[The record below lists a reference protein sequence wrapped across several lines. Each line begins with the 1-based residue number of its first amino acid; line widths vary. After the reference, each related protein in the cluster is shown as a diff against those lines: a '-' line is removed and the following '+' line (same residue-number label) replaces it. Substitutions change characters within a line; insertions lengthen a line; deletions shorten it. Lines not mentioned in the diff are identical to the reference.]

1 MMELQVSKLE
11 DGLRWAEKEFEA
23 TGEVQS
29 VDILIGKLDMLC
41 SALPFA
47 NSQMAIAK
55 REFNKAKSNAYNTY
69 IASSIAN
76 DVKFSPLILKD
87 YIAAKLDA
95 QQYAYD
101 VAERL
106 SRTIVHLIDAYRTA
120 ISALKQERI
129 TNDYY
134 QNVIQ

>member
-1 MMELQVSKLE
+1 MELQVSKLE

-29 VDILIGKLDMLC
+29 VDILIGKLDKLC

-55 REFNKAKSNAYNTY
+55 REFNKAKSKAYNTY
-69 IASSIAN
+69 ITSSIAN